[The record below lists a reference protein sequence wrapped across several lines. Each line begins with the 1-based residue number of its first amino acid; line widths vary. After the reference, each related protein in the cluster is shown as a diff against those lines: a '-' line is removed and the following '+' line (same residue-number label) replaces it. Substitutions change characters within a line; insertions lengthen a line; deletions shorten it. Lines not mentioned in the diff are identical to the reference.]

1 MKYPVEI
8 IETLQ
13 KIIEVE
19 ADSKADAEEK
29 AEELWNEGEIVLD
42 SDDFKGACF
51 QAEEAEEKIKVLVI
65 KPGKRPERAEIGTEL
80 EDMQRVVGGNIQEFQ
95 PFEDEAA
102 VICNEEGK
110 LDGLPPNRAI
120 YSKDGEMVDIV
131 AGTFFICDAPL
142 SSDTFHSLS
151 EVQMKKYE
159 EMFHD
164 PERFYRAGNEIKVQ
178 KARLPR
184 EPER

>member
-1 MKYPVEI
+1 MKYPVEVT
-8 IETLQ
+8 ETLQ
-13 KIIEVE
+13 YIVEVE
-19 ADSKADAEEK
+19 ADSRAEAEEK
-29 AEELWNEGEIVLD
+29 AEELWNEGEITLD
-42 SDDFKGACF
+42 YRDFKGASF
-51 QAEEAEEKIKVLVI
+51 RAEEVREKIQVLVV
-65 KPGKRPERAEIGTEL
+65 KPGKRPVRAEIGTEL

-131 AGTFFICDAPL
+131 VGTFFICDAPL

-151 EVQMKKYE
+151 EAQMKKYE
-159 EMFHD
+159 EMFHA

-178 KARLPR
+178 KVRMPK